1 LNKRQRELWSS
12 ISIARSAAHR
22 ERTNRGHLPGG
33 PLAKSMSMARW
44 AYLTG
49 AEGNERA
56 QRRRGGR
63 DCYGSSTSL
72 PSVGPPGFHV
82 VLGRPHPFFPA
93 PALARQRKT
102 PITRDPPPSLTTTV
116 PFPFRALARRRDP
129 GLPRRAT
136 PPPAA
141 SLPAPR
147 RPVPHPPRVPVRQVH
162 AKRIRRGGEFRAS
175 PRTAR
180 PRKFNGVPA
189 PAHVTRAPG
198 A

>member
-1 LNKRQRELWSS
+1 MSSVGVFDWGRGKR
-12 ISIARSAAHR
+12 ASATTTWGPRLLRLLHI
-22 ERTNRGHLPGG
+22 TSLGG
-33 PLAKSMSMARW
+33 PARIPS
-44 AYLTG
+44 G
-49 AEGNERA
+49 FGP
-56 QRRRGGR
+56 
-63 DCYGSSTSL
+63 STSL
-72 PSVGPPGFHV
+72 FSRTRTRPPTENADHAGPSAFFNYHRSIPLPP
-82 VLGRPHPFFPA
+82 
-93 PALARQRKT
+93 
-102 PITRDPPPSLTTTV
+102 
-116 PFPFRALARRRDP
+116 LARRRDP

-189 PAHVTRAPG
+189 PAHVMRAPG

>member
-1 LNKRQRELWSS
+1 
-12 ISIARSAAHR
+12 
-22 ERTNRGHLPGG
+22 
-33 PLAKSMSMARW
+33 MSMARW

-72 PSVGPPGFHV
+72 PSLALPWLGGPGRIPRGFGPFTS
-82 VLGRPHPFFPA
+82 LFSRTRTRPPTENADHAGPSAFFNYHRSIP
-93 PALARQRKT
+93 L
-102 PITRDPPPSLTTTV
+102 PP
-116 PFPFRALARRRDP
+116 LARRRDP